1 MTKPDVL
8 SVLSFHSR
16 RLSSTRSFRTLSE
29 AESDSHESVCS
40 SSEKLI
46 SVRYR
51 AHCGLRRQLRNVRSM
66 VFNCYNLH
74 TILYCL
80 LLVRINLVHYTND
93 MRGQKVFC
101 PSFMIIHEFIKNLL
115 CQTSMTQQVLLFLIF
130 NFSICITNISINA
143 CAAIIYTN
151 ILHAALIC
159 ELSLSNCQWVLLLMI
174 LFGSFIV
181 KPSSS

>member
-1 MTKPDVL
+1 MTRPDVL

-16 RLSSTRSFRTLSE
+16 RLSSTRSFLTLSE

-40 SSEKLI
+40 SSERLI
-46 SVRYR
+46 SARYK
-51 AHCGLRRQLRNVRSM
+51 AHCGLRRQLRHVRSM

-80 LLVRINLVHYTND
+80 LLKTCCVRQAL
-93 MRGQKVFC
+93 
-101 PSFMIIHEFIKNLL
+101 
-115 CQTSMTQQVLLFLIF
+115 TQQVFYFLFF

-143 CAAIIYTN
+143 CIAAIIYTN

-159 ELSLSNCQWVLLLMI
+159 EPSLSNCQWVLLFMI